1 MTFSLKNDRWIAF
14 NSSVHGNKAAPLIAP
29 FHSRKIRT
37 IFDEDCAT
45 ILGSPNRPCVSFGLS
60 SYGYDLSLSG
70 DDFRVF
76 KRVPG
81 AIMDPHEFD
90 ASHLEQAELR
100 DELSGRYFILPAHS
114 YALGVVKEYISMPTD
129 ILGICIG
136 KSTYARLGII
146 CNMTP
151 VEPGWEG
158 HLTLELSNSSG
169 ADCKIYADEGICQIL
184 FFQGEPCAEAYGDG
198 KYQGQAQEV
207 TIARMM

>member
-1 MTFSLKNDRWIAF
+1 MTFSLKNDRFIAAL
-14 NSSVHGNKAAPLIAP
+14 SSTVLPPQERLISP
-29 FHSRKIRT
+29 FTSTKVRDVELSGITHKCISY
-37 IFDEDCAT
+37 
-45 ILGSPNRPCVSFGLS
+45 GLS
-60 SYGYDLSLSG
+60 SYGYDLTLSG

-81 AIMDPHEFD
+81 AVMDPHEFD

-114 YALGVVKEYISMPTD
+114 YALGVVNEYISMPDD

-207 TIARMM
+207 THARV